1 MADKRKRIYYTK
13 AQITEGLV
21 TNGGEWMFTD
31 NTEYIGQY
39 HTYTTGEVFSE
50 ASYVKDK
57 SRILIPY
64 INIDLINEENEIGI
78 DTTKNFEYDNI
89 KNLDVSKSIIP
100 NPSRQPI
107 SNNDIKSEYII
118 RYFAYKVND
127 GQLLELDK
135 DTYNKVGSEDG
146 LDKIL
151 WRKFQLRWKVSGPDN
166 DVINTDGSISEYG
179 IIDTNKRTIALKSEE
194 YPTLM
199 DYIVDYKDYSI

>member
-1 MADKRKRIYYTK
+1 MADKRKRIDYTK